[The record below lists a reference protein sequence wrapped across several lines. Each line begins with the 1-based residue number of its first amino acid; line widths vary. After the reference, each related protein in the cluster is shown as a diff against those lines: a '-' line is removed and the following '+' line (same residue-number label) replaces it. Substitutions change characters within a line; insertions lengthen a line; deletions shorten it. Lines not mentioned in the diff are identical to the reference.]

1 MQVERIVASPGFQQS
16 VRMKDFLR
24 FVIEEALAGR
34 GGRVKEHT
42 VAQEVFQKDET
53 FDPKISSIVRVE
65 ATRLRSKLK
74 QYYESEGRSDL
85 IRLEIPKG
93 GYVPRIRTVVAE
105 PRANG
110 LALPAPPSGRARRR
124 IAAILSADVVDYSRL
139 MGVDEARTLG
149 VLRAHL
155 GELIDP
161 AIAEYNGR
169 VVRLMG
175 DGVLVDF
182 ASAIDA
188 VECAVQIQ
196 QGMAMRNA
204 EAPDD
209 PQIAFRIGINLGDV
223 IMEGDD
229 IFGESVNIAARL
241 QELADPGAVYIS
253 GPVFEQVDGKVGLDF
268 VDRGNQKVK
277 NIAKLVRVYHAS
289 LPDCSSITQQRPLF
303 DMQGGKKV
311 PVTGGCL
318 CGEVRY
324 EITKPVIE
332 NNFCH
337 CRMCQKF
344 SGAPV
349 VAMSTYPEDAIRFTK
364 GEPKYYR
371 SSPFVERGFCAT
383 CGSSLT
389 YKPLTPHV
397 APQWAGWIVVYT
409 ASLDNPEPNAP
420 RWHLGMESQMPWV
433 DIHHAPTRVR
443 CKDAPDIVAAWAA
456 FDMPVP

>member
-1 MQVERIVASPGFQQS
+1 MQVERIVASPGFEQS

-34 GGRVKEHT
+34 GERVKEHT
-42 VAQEVFQKDET
+42 VAQEVFQKDEN

-65 ATRLRSKLK
+65 ASRLRSKLK
-74 QYYESEGRSDL
+74 QYYESEGQADL

-93 GYVPRIRTVVAE
+93 GYVPRIRSLAAK
-105 PRANG
+105 PHANG
-110 LALPAPPSGRARRR
+110 LTLPAPSLRRARRR
-124 IAAILSADVVDYSRL
+124 IAAILCADVVDYSRL
-139 MGVDEARTLG
+139 MGVDEVRTLTA
-149 VLRAHL
+149 LWAHL

-175 DGVLVDF
+175 DGILVDF
-182 ASAIDA
+182 ESAVDA
-188 VECAVQIQ
+188 VECAVAIQ
-196 QGMAMRNA
+196 QGMAVRNA
-204 EAPDD
+204 KVPDD

-223 IMEGDD
+223 IVEGGD
-229 IFGESVNIAARL
+229 IFGEGVNIAARL
-241 QELADPGAVYIS
+241 QELAEPGGVYIS
-253 GPVFEQVDGKVGLDF
+253 GPVFEQVEGKVGLDF
-268 VDRGNQKVK
+268 VDWGNQKVK
-277 NIAKLVRVYHAS
+277 NIAKLVRVYRAGLLDHS
-289 LPDCSSITQQRPLF
+289 CVDQQRPLF
-303 DMQGGKKV
+303 DMHGGKKV
-311 PVTGGCL
+311 PITGGCL
-318 CGEVRY
+318 CGDVRY
-324 EITKPVIE
+324 EIIRPVIE

-349 VAMSTYPEDAIRFTK
+349 VAMSTYPEDALQFTK

-371 SSPFVERGFCAT
+371 SSPFVERGFCAH
-383 CGSSLT
+383 CGSSLI
-389 YKPLTPHV
+389 YRPLTPTV
-397 APQWAGWIVVYT
+397 TPQWAGWIAVHT

-420 RWHLGMESQMPWV
+420 TWHLGMESQMPWV

-456 FDMPVP
+456 FNMPVP